1 MGHAVALGSGLVGR
15 FVIERL
21 LEAGHEVTIV
31 DLHVPDAFPRKSTRE
46 CEAR

>member
-21 LEAGHEVTIV
+21 LEAGYEVTVI
-31 DLHVPDAFPRKSTRE
+31 DLDIPTAFHADRKSVV
-46 CEAR
+46 